1 AGLAPLDSAAAPY
14 GTGLYAPEW
23 NHRTYRELAD
33 RATKLLR
40 LGETVILD
48 ASWTSKQQRD
58 LLALVAEHEHAHLTS
73 LRCEAPQSLTAER
86 IRTRTQ
92 GASDADTTIA
102 TAMHA
107 HAAPWPESTPINTSG
122 TLTNAVE
129 QALNTLQPHGPEHK

>member
-58 LLALVAEHEHAHLTS
+58 LLALVAEHEHAHLSS
-73 LRCEAPQSLTAER
+73 LRCEAPQTLAAER
-86 IRTRTQ
+86 IRTRTR
-92 GASDADTTIA
+92 GASDADAAVA
-102 TAMHA
+102 TAMRA
-107 HAAPWPESTPINTSG
+107 HAAPWPESSPIDTGG
-122 TLTNAVE
+122 TLDNAVG
-129 QALNTLQPHGPEHK
+129 QALGIVRPARP